1 MLAFSTTASI
11 SGADSTFVHDDDAG
25 TVSTPTGRD
34 PGYCP
39 CPSGWV
45 AVSAPLSVF
54 MIDPRDVI
62 AYSRFFMF
70 GPWCRGEPALTMASA
85 DVWWPIPSPL
95 GAGSTVADHQTS
107 QGKTRD
113 LPPIYPPHLPPHLP
127 DSYWASS
134 VIALSPRCG
143 CLICDSCSSGREF
156 AFSFLQIPPRGGHP
170 CCSASGSRYQGP
182 QGTFTPKSSR
192 GTTLGNSTYRCY
204 APCLAHNENRR
215 PGGGGG
221 LLGRSRRRPM
231 AGPAAYFWAVALVA
245 VAWACLTFSSVSFWL
260 CWTKSCCRATT
271 FSASPFRRSARSLAT
286 FCWPSM

>member
-1 MLAFSTTASI
+1 MLAFSTTASM
-11 SGADSTFVHDDDAG
+11 SGAGSAFVHDDDAG
-25 TVSTPTGRD
+25 IVSTPTGRD
-34 PGYCP
+34 SGFRP

-45 AVSAPLSVF
+45 AVSAPLSAF
-54 MIDPRDVI
+54 LIDPRDII

-70 GPWCRGEPALTMASA
+70 GPWCRGELALTMASA

-204 APCLAHNENRR
+204 APCLAHNGTPAPCRGSCHR
-215 PGGGGG
+215 WCCCWRQA
-221 LLGRSRRRPM
+221 LFSRSWSRTVRQ
-231 AGPAAYFWAVALVA
+231 GP
-245 VAWACLTFSSVSFWL
+245 
-260 CWTKSCCRATT
+260 
-271 FSASPFRRSARSLAT
+271 SAP
-286 FCWPSM
+286 

>member
-204 APCLAHNENRR
+204 APCLAHNDTAEARGLGGERR
-215 PGGGGG
+215 VSGGDGPGVPGPPQAVIASRE
-221 LLGRSRRRPM
+221 RSM
-231 AGPAAYFWAVALVA
+231 M
-245 VAWACLTFSSVSFWL
+245 
-260 CWTKSCCRATT
+260 
-271 FSASPFRRSARSLAT
+271 ASPSSSTAEGAVIGTSTRMVL
-286 FCWPSM
+286 P